1 MRKLLLFIWI
11 LIIPIFFFAQ
21 KTTVSGTATSGEGQV
36 IRVLAFDDFI
46 SEKIITLGESNISG
60 DGSFLIEFEL
70 KETIYAYLDI
80 NYQRGDIFL
89 EPGKSYSIE
98 VKYNPANQLE
108 SYYDRQGL
116 VYGFSDADPEGLNQL
131 IWQFNE
137 MYNKF
142 IIENFSHIVNLHDK
156 SRVTKFRE
164 ETKTKFHS
172 VKHPYFMNYVKYK
185 MADVEQFARLKGKTV
200 LANEYLNN
208 QAVLYNNVEYTF
220 FFSQFFEK
228 HLITSPDVI
237 TVSDLII
244 AVNDKQDYRIIMD
257 SLASV
262 PYLQDENFRELV
274 LLFTLKGLY
283 HNGTFKKGSVL
294 EMLKD
299 IRLNTRDPEHRKIA
313 ANLLETFA
321 SLMPGLPAPDLNLAD
336 EDGAIFKLSD
346 IKGKPILLTFFRSK
360 QPGVTAEFDL
370 LVELY
375 NVYKAGLEIISV
387 SMDPSAADMQS
398 MINSGKYNWK
408 FAHYQNAPEVYD
420 LYNIRHLPLYVLIN
434 VEGNIA
440 AYPAPSPEDGLEN
453 AIMKV
458 IH

>member
-1 MRKLLLFIWI
+1 MKKYFLLIWI
-11 LIIPIFFFAQ
+11 FFIPLFLFSQ
-21 KTTVSGTATSGEGQV
+21 KTSITGQATSAENQV

-46 SEKIITLGESNISG
+46 SEKIITLGESNISD
-60 DGSFLIEFEL
+60 DGSFFIEFEL
-70 KETIYAYLDI
+70 KDTIHTYLDI
-80 NYQRGDIFL
+80 NYQRSDIFL

-98 VKYNPANQLE
+98 VKYSPANQLE

-116 VYGFSDADPEGLNQL
+116 VYDFRDADPEDLNQL
-131 IWQFNE
+131 IWRFNE

-142 IIENFSHIVNLHDK
+142 IIENFSHIVNLRDK

-164 ETKTKFHS
+164 EVKAEFHS
-172 VKHPYFMNYVKYK
+172 VEHSYFINYVKYK
-185 MADVEQFARLKGKTV
+185 MADVEQFARLKGKIV
-200 LANEYLNN
+200 LANEYLDN

-228 HLITSPDVI
+228 FLITSPDVI
-237 TVSDLII
+237 TVPDLII
-244 AVNDKQDYRIIMD
+244 AVNHKQDYRIIMD
-257 SLASV
+257 SLSSL

-274 LLFTLKGLY
+274 LLFSLKGLY

-313 ANLLETFA
+313 ANLLEKFA
-321 SLMPGLPAPDLNLAD
+321 KLMPGLQAPDLELAD
-336 EDGAIFKLSD
+336 EEAAMFRLSD

-360 QPGVTAEFDL
+360 QPGLTAEFDL

-375 NVYKAGLEIISV
+375 NVYKSGLEIISV

-398 MINSGKYNWK
+398 IIRSGKYPWK
-408 FAHYQNAPEVYD
+408 FAHYQNDPEVYD
-420 LYNIRHLPLYVLIN
+420 LYNIRHLPLYVLID

-440 AYPAPSPEDGLEN
+440 VCPAPSPEDELEN

>member
-11 LIIPIFFFAQ
+11 LTIPIFFFAQ
-21 KTTVSGTATSGEGQV
+21 KTTVSGTATAAEGQV

-46 SEKIITLGESNISG
+46 SEKIITLAESNISG
-60 DGSFLIEFEL
+60 DGNFLMEFEL
-70 KETIYAYLDI
+70 KDTIYAYLDI
-80 NYQRGDIFL
+80 NSQRSDIFL
-89 EPGKSYSIE
+89 EPGQSYSIE
-98 VKYNPANQLE
+98 VEYSQANQLE

-116 VYGFSDADPEGLNQL
+116 AFVFRDADPKDLNQL
-131 IWQFNE
+131 IWRFNE

-164 ETKTKFHS
+164 EIKTEFHS
-172 VKHPYFMNYVKYK
+172 VEHPYFMNYVKYK
-185 MADVEQFARLKGKTV
+185 MADVEQFARLKGKTT
-200 LANEYLNN
+200 LANEYLDN
-208 QAVLYNNVEYTF
+208 QAVLYNNVEYAF
-220 FFSQFFEK
+220 FFSQFFQK
-228 HLITSPDVI
+228 YLITSSNAI

-257 SLASV
+257 SLSSV

-274 LLFTLKGLY
+274 LLFALKELY
-283 HNGTFKKGSVL
+283 SNGTFKKAGIM

-313 ANLLETFA
+313 ANLLEKFA
-321 SLMPGLPAPDLNLAD
+321 KLMPGLPAPDLNLAD
-336 EDGAIFKLSD
+336 EEGAIFKLSD
-346 IKGKPILLTFFRSK
+346 LRGKPILLIFFRSK
-360 QPGVTAEFDL
+360 HPGLTTEFDQ

-375 NVYKAGLEIISV
+375 TVYKSGLEIISV

-398 MINSGKYNWK
+398 IINSGKYTWK
-408 FAHYQNAPEVYD
+408 FAHYQNSPEVYD
-420 LYNIRHLPLYVLIN
+420 LYNIRHLPLYVLIS

-440 AYPAPSPEDGLEN
+440 VCPAPSPEGGLEN
-453 AIMKV
+453 AIMKL